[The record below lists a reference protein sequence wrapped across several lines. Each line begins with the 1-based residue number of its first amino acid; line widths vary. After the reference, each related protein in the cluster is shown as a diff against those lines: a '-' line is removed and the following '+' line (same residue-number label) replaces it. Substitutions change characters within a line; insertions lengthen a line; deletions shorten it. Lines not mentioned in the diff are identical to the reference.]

1 MIPTN
6 KSTVSGGI
14 WTNERSPLYIQVSP
28 ELVAAGIVLCTAV
41 SAPLMFLSAQ
51 ILRILHSSL
60 QDTQLLNTINTLDYT
75 VAIGSI
81 IGVCLTLTIFL
92 LSRRFLLLP
101 HCFTTAMLVESL
113 LAPTAAILL
122 HTGLISSDWQV
133 TADTSRKINGA
144 LSFSCRNFCTSSE
157 CSQCK

>member
-122 HTGLISSDWQV
+122 QTGVISPDWQV
-133 TADTSRKINGA
+133 
-144 LSFSCRNFCTSSE
+144 C
-157 CSQCK
+157 

>member
-1 MIPTN
+1 M
-6 KSTVSGGI
+6 
-14 WTNERSPLYIQVSP
+14 
-28 ELVAAGIVLCTAV
+28 AAGIVLCTAV

-60 QDTQLLNTINTLDYT
+60 QDTQLVSSINTLNYT
-75 VAIGSI
+75 VGIGSI

-92 LSRRFLLLP
+92 LSQRFLLLP

-122 HTGLISSDWQV
+122 QTGVISPDWQV
-133 TADTSRKINGA
+133 
-144 LSFSCRNFCTSSE
+144 C
-157 CSQCK
+157 

>member
-1 MIPTN
+1 
-6 KSTVSGGI
+6 
-14 WTNERSPLYIQVSP
+14 
-28 ELVAAGIVLCTAV
+28 
-41 SAPLMFLSAQ
+41 MFLSAQ

-92 LSRRFLLLP
+92 LSRRFRLLP

-122 HTGLISSDWQV
+122 QTGVISPDWQV
-133 TADTSRKINGA
+133 
-144 LSFSCRNFCTSSE
+144 C
-157 CSQCK
+157 